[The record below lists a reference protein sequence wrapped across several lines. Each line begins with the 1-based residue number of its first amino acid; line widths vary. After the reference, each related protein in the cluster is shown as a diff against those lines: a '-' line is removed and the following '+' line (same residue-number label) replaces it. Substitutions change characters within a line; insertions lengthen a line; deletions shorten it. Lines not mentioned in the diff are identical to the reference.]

1 MRILMINQVFWPDV
15 AATAQ
20 HAHDLGRHLVGHG
33 HEVHVIAS
41 RAIYGKKGGALP
53 PRQEK
58 DGIHIHRV
66 ARSFFGKAGLAG
78 RAADFG
84 LFYLAAAWKALRVP
98 RPDVVV
104 CFTTPPF
111 ISALGHILRAVRG
124 CRSVYWVMDLYP
136 DVAVACGVMKESSL
150 LVRVLERLNR
160 WCLRRADR
168 AVVLGRC
175 MEERVRAKGVDHGQ
189 VVRIG
194 VWSDQ
199 AEIAPI
205 PREANPYRAEWNL
218 GDRFVVMYSGNFGL
232 GHDVDTMLSA
242 AERLRGD
249 DRIRFVFVG
258 GGKKKEIVDAFVKE
272 RGLTNAV
279 LAGYQPRERLDA
291 SLSCADAHLVSI
303 QEGVEGCVVPCK
315 LFGVMAAARPT
326 IYIGHPSSE
335 VARVL
340 DERGCGVVV
349 RQGDVDGLV
358 REITRL
364 AADHAATRTMG
375 ERARTA
381 LSEAYNREMACEAWR
396 ELLERVVAEH
406 PRRGASRGSATV
418 PAPPA
423 PPVPSEA
430 PSR

>member
-1 MRILMINQVFWPDV
+1 MRVLLINQVFWPDV

-20 HAHDLGRHLVGHG
+20 HAHDLARHLVRHG
-33 HEVHVIAS
+33 HEVHAIAS
-41 RAIYGKKGGALP
+41 RAIYGKAGAALP
-53 PRQEK
+53 ARETV

-66 ARSFFGKAGLAG
+66 ARSFFGKAGLIG

-84 LFYLAAAWKALRVP
+84 LFYAAAGLKAMTVP

-111 ISALGHILRAVRG
+111 ISALGHVLRAVRG
-124 CRSVYWVMDLYP
+124 CGSVYWVMDLYP
-136 DVAVACGVMKESSL
+136 DVAVACGVMRESSL
-150 LVRVLERLNR
+150 LVRVLERVNR

-205 PREANPYRAEWNL
+205 GREENPYRKQWGL

-232 GHDVDTMLSA
+232 GHDIDTMLGA
-242 AERLRGD
+242 ADRLRDD
-249 DRIRFVFVG
+249 DRIRFAFIG
-258 GGKKKEIVDAFVKE
+258 GGKKKSVVDAFV
-272 RGLTNAV
+272 RDHGLKNVAV
-279 LAGYQPRERLDA
+279 DGYQPRERLDE

-303 QEGVEGCVVPCK
+303 REGVEGCVVPCK

-340 DERGCGVVV
+340 TDHDCGLLV
-349 RQGDVDGLV
+349 RQSDVDGLV
-358 REITRL
+358 
-364 AADHAATRTMG
+364 AAIVGMAERRSETEAMG
-375 ERARTA
+375 DRARRA

-396 ELLERVVAEH
+396 TLLEEVVAARGG
-406 PRRGASRGSATV
+406 PRTARSSGSV
-418 PAPPA
+418 PPT
-423 PPVPSEA
+423 SEA
-430 PSR
+430 GS

>member
-20 HAHDLGRHLVGHG
+20 HAHDLGKHLVAHG
-33 HEVHVIAS
+33 HEVHAIAS

-53 PRQEK
+53 ARETK
-58 DGIHIHRV
+58 DGVHIHRV
-66 ARSFFGKAGLAG
+66 ARSFFGKAGIAG

-84 LFYLAAAWKALRVP
+84 LFYAAAALKALVVP
-98 RPDVVV
+98 RPDVVI

-111 ISALGHILRAVRG
+111 ISALGHVLRAVRG

-136 DVAVACGVMKESSL
+136 DVAVACGVMQGSSPV
-150 LVRVLERLNR
+150 VRMLERVNR

-199 AEIAPI
+199 SEIAPI
-205 PREANPYRAEWNL
+205 ARETNPYRVEWGL

-242 AERLRGD
+242 AERLKD
-249 DRIRFVFVG
+249 DDGIRFAFVG
-258 GGKKKEIVDAFVKE
+258 GGKKKEIVDAFVRE
-272 RGLTNAV
+272 RGLANVV

-340 DERGCGVVV
+340 DERGCGVLV
-349 RQGDVDGLV
+349 RQGDVDGLEAAI
-358 REITRL
+358 RKM
-364 AADHAATRTMG
+364 AADRAGTSAMG
-375 ERARTA
+375 DRARVA
-381 LSEAYNREMACEAWR
+381 LAETYNREMACEQWR
-396 ELLERVVAEH
+396 VLLEQVVAEKG
-406 PRRGASRGSATV
+406 RRASRGASGSV
-418 PAPPA
+418 PAA
-423 PPVPSEA
+423 SEA
-430 PSR
+430 RS